1 MNTRVLRRR
10 FNNNDIG
17 GPSVILYSLDN
28 TVRSITING
37 VEATIQNEQCEV
49 KFDGPQDKVT
59 IVANTNSYYNHDWE
73 IKGDCSSQDVQGSN
87 SSQTITLNN
96 VFGAVKLYHSSV
108 LK

>member
-10 FNNNDIG
+10 FNNDIG
-17 GPSVILYSLDN
+17 GPSVVLEGLDN
-28 TVRSITING
+28 TVRSIIVNDLRPM
-37 VEATIQNEQCEV
+37 IQNQRCEV

-59 IVANTNSYYNHDWE
+59 IVTSTNDYYEHFWE
-73 IKGDCSSQDVQGSN
+73 IKGDCSSQDVQGSK

-96 VFGAVKLYHSSV
+96 VFGAVKLYHSSR